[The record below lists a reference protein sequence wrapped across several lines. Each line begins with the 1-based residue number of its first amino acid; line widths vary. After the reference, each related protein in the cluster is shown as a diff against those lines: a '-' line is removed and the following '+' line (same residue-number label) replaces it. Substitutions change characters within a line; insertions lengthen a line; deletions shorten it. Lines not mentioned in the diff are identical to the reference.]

1 MKPPRDSKA
10 GPEGRNHAEPASER
24 ERWTA
29 PEFPSV
35 VSLFDTTPVGPHQT
49 KSQLL
54 MFDEVALVLA
64 STSACRFDRTEK
76 HIGRDGL
83 KALAGSIWLDG
94 SARGI
99 AAGMPFVVEP
109 GEMLLADMTQ
119 EISVTMTDSQVIQF
133 GVPRLHAD
141 REIGSVERLHGWV
154 IDRDIAGMLRSHL
167 LRLFDGLK
175 RIPESDAARVAR
187 TLIDT
192 LALSVRAS
200 GNDGTEE
207 PSIQTLAMRA
217 RSEIQRNLGSPALN
231 VAGLCRRLG
240 VSRSTLHR
248 LFEAEGGVQAYVR
261 NLRLDEA
268 RTALLRGPMDRR
280 IGDIAE
286 RLGFSDA
293 AHLSRLFRQ
302 RFGESPSECR
312 ARAGEATGD
321 GE

>member
-35 VSLFDTTPVGPHQT
+35 VSLFDASPVGPHQT

-64 STSACRFDRTEK
+64 STSACRFDRTQK

-83 KALAGSIWLDG
+83 KALAGSIWLAG

-268 RTALLRGPMDRR
+268 RKALLHGPLDRR

-312 ARAGEATGD
+312 ARTGE
-321 GE
+321 EE